1 MFEIKKFFLDAEI
14 NKAAKKNRSRCSVKY
29 NDAKKIGILYSVTDL
44 AKHELV
50 KSFIKELE
58 AAGKAVEVYTFLD
71 KGKEN
76 FEFRYEFFEAADFG
90 IFGKLASESLSKFIE
105 KPFDFLFLIDLIPN
119 IYMNY
124 ILARSKAKCRVG
136 KYFPEQANYFE
147 LMINLAENQNQEQG
161 LIAQIKHYT
170 KEI

>member
-1 MFEIKKFFLDAEI
+1 MFEIKKFFFEAEI
-14 NKAAKKNRSRCSVKY
+14 RKAARKSRSGCNIKY
-29 NDAKKIGILYSVTDL
+29 KDAKKIGILYSVTGL
-44 AKHELV
+44 EKHEMV

-58 AAGKAVEVYTFLD
+58 AAGKAVDVYTFLD

-76 FEFRYEFFEAADFG
+76 FEFRYDFFEARDFG
-90 IFGKLASESLSKFIE
+90 IFGKMTSKSLSQFIE
-105 KPFDFLFLIDLIPN
+105 KPFDFLLLIDLAPN
-119 IYMNY
+119 MYMNY

-147 LMINLAENQNQEQG
+147 LMINLAENQNQEQA

-170 KEI
+170 KEL